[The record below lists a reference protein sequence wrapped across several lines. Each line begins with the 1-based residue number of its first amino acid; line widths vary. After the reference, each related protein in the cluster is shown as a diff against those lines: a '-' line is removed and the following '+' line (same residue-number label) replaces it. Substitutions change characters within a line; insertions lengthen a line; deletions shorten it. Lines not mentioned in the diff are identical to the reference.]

1 MTSLQLIQS
10 FVQQTVSIIAAVLEV
25 EVVAIDEQLRIVAG
39 TGIYFDSYGL
49 CMDSKSISASVIKQ
63 NKTIIV
69 TNPRQNSICKECL
82 RQEKCPDIAEICLPI
97 TMENQV
103 IGVLAIVALN
113 EEQKQT
119 ILDREKKL
127 INFVARIS
135 EIFSMVIS
143 NHHLTNKLD
152 FMAKEFETV
161 VNSVHDGIIAMDLL
175 GTITHVNNVAEKM
188 LKRTKLLLIGKQ
200 IGDIFPDPFLI
211 NAMSNNSIIVGKEIY
226 SVLGNRKQYYLA
238 NLTHI
243 KNSESQVNGYVL
255 VIRSISEVGQI
266 VGNYISNS
274 RQVFFDDIKSVS
286 SIMASTKNRA
296 LQVSQSDS
304 TVLIQGESGTGKE
317 LFARAIHSASSRCD
331 GPFVALNCGAIP
343 EALMESEVFGY
354 EEGAFSGAKRGG
366 KIGRLELANKGTIFF
381 DEIGDL
387 PLHLQVKLLRI
398 FENKVIDRL
407 GGVRP
412 ISIDVRI
419 IAATHKD
426 LQSMVNRG
434 EFREDLYYRLSVIP
448 IFIPPLRERRED
460 IGLYVDHFIN
470 KFNATIN
477 KNIQKCSNNAMELL
491 CRWNWPGNVRELE
504 NAIEFAINMEQSDT
518 IQLSSLPTRIQD
530 YREEQIPKGNIDE
543 NAVVSLAETEKQEI
557 IKALM
562 QYGASSQGKVMICEK
577 LGLGIATF
585 YRKIKK
591 YGIILDE
598 YCS

>member
-49 CMDSKSISASVIKQ
+49 CMDSKSISASVIKK

-175 GTITHVNNVAEKM
+175 GTITQVNNVAEKM
-188 LKRTKLLLIGKQ
+188 LKRTKLLLIGKK
-200 IGDIFPDPFLI
+200 IGDIFPDPFVI
-211 NAMSNNSIIVGKEIY
+211 NAMSNNSLIVGKEIY

-243 KNSESQVNGYVL
+243 KNSESQINGYVL

-274 RQVFFDDIKSVS
+274 RQVFFEDIKSVS

-412 ISIDVRI
+412 ISVDVRI

-470 KFNATIN
+470 KFNAIIN

-557 IKALM
+557 IKALI
-562 QYGASSQGKVMICEK
+562 QYGVSSQGKVIICEK